1 MRTLIGVVFGAIA
14 VGVLLI
20 AYALFNPRTAAADS
34 YQLTQPALVNERI
47 SLDGDSRVSATPL
60 LQIRCEPGQ
69 RAIIRQAAGTAAAE
83 CVDDGNAVPRAT
95 IARPANTVV
104 TYPAETYSA
113 PRRAPV
119 ARVAKT
125 SSRNW
130 KKTAMV
136 IGGSSAAGAGVGGI
150 FGGKKGALIGAAIG
164 GGAGT
169 LFEVAK

>member
-20 AYALFNPRTAAADS
+20 AYALLNPRTAAADS

-47 SLDGDSRVSATPL
+47 SLDGDSRIAATPL

-69 RAIIRQAAGTAAAE
+69 RAIIRQAAGTAVAE
-83 CVDDGNAVPRAT
+83 CVDEGIASPRA
-95 IARPANTVV
+95 RQANTVV

-125 SSRNW
+125 SSRDW

-136 IGGSSAAGAGVGGI
+136 IGGSSAAGAGLGGI

-164 GGAGT
+164 GGAST

>member
-20 AYALFNPRTAAADS
+20 AYALLNPRTAAADS

-47 SLDGDSRVSATPL
+47 SLDGDSRVAATPL

-69 RAIIRQAAGTAAAE
+69 RAIIRQAAGTAVAE
-83 CVDDGNAVPRAT
+83 CVDEGIASPRA
-95 IARPANTVV
+95 RQANTVV

-125 SSRNW
+125 SSRDW

-136 IGGSSAAGAGVGGI
+136 IGGSSAAGAGLGGI

-164 GGAGT
+164 GGAST

>member
-20 AYALFNPRTAAADS
+20 AYALLNPRTAAADS
-34 YQLTQPALVNERI
+34 YQLAQPALVNERI
-47 SLDGDSRVSATPL
+47 SLDGDSRIAATPL

-69 RAIIRQAAGTAAAE
+69 RAIIRQAAGTAVAE
-83 CVDDGNAVPRAT
+83 CVDEGIASPRA
-95 IARPANTVV
+95 RQANTVV

-125 SSRNW
+125 SSRDW

-136 IGGSSAAGAGVGGI
+136 IGGSSAAGAGLGGI

-164 GGAGT
+164 GGAST
-169 LFEVAK
+169 LLEVAK